1 MTVKKHKTFFYICLV
16 VNYLLTYCAGA
27 RSVRLWMAVQMS
39 LRRREAVDAGK
50 PRVPTTST
58 VRVRWSPANC
68 SRPTIHRTTHPT
80 PPVSTTSTQSP
91 TSEYGS
97 RSTRFS
103 YSLPIPGNG
112 RVSITLSIT
121 TSSQPLCW
129 QMSAVSTTHSSLK
142 TWNGQLSKF

>member
-1 MTVKKHKTFFYICLV
+1 
-16 VNYLLTYCAGA
+16 
-27 RSVRLWMAVQMS
+27 MS
-39 LRRREAVDAGK
+39 LRWREAVDAGK

-80 PPVSTTSTQSP
+80 LPVSTTSTQSP

-129 QMSAVSTTHSSLK
+129 QMYAVSTRTVAWRHETASCPNSNRLNIAICSCFQVIFFTIYK
-142 TWNGQLSKF
+142 PVNTVRVRRPPL